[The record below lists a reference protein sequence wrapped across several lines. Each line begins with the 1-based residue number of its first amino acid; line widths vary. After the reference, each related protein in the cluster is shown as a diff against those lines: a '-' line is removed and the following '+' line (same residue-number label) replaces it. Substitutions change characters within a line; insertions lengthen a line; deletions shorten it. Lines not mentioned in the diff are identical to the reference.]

1 MTINEKILFEKN
13 RHIKKV
19 EELKASL
26 EMEYSLYEK
35 NMDELKN
42 EEVKERL
49 ARFGIA
55 PETEKVDL
63 SLVKPFS
70 FDDSLKIPEEKTEK
84 INQQLDEMVQR
95 NEEMKKNGIDVN
107 TGFAESFGAQSPV
120 KSQLEMLAEDNQ
132 IIAPDY
138 NQEEINT
145 LFDSESKGKSR

>member
-26 EMEYSLYEK
+26 EMEYSLHEK

-63 SLVKPFS
+63 SFVKPFP

-84 INQQLDEMVQR
+84 NNQQLAEMVKKS
-95 NEEMKKNGIDVN
+95 EDMKKSGIDIQ
-107 TGFAESFGAQSPV
+107 TGYVESFGTQSPT
-120 KSQLEMLAEDNQ
+120 KSQLEMIVGNSQ
-132 IIAPDY
+132 IITPDY
-138 NQEEINT
+138 NQEEINN
-145 LFDSESKGKSR
+145 GKIR